1 MSKIVWLA
9 SYPKSGNTWVRIFL
23 NNYLQNG
30 RTPAD
35 INNLEDS
42 MHAGT
47 RELFDRL
54 TGVESSDLTA
64 VEIDRA
70 RPWMYRRWAED
81 SPETLFV
88 KVHDAYRCTDAGQP
102 IFPQEAT
109 RTAVYI
115 IRNPLDIAASMANH
129 LSIGLD
135 KAIAYLADEQYG
147 LASSGHKLHRQ
158 LPQFMGSWHTHV
170 HSWTNQTELPVHLV
184 RYEDLRHAPL
194 ATFATLVRAVGLPVE
209 PERLAQAVAFS
220 SFDQVKQQ
228 ETAVGFKERLPD
240 TPAFFRHGQAG
251 RWQVE
256 LSPTQIDT
264 ICRQHRATMQQFGY
278 LDEDGRPVIA
288 QIGPL

>member
-1 MSKIVWLA
+1 MSNIVWLA

-30 RTPAD
+30 DTPAD

-64 VEIDRA
+64 VEIDRV
-70 RPWMYRRWAED
+70 RPWMYRRWAEETR
-81 SPETLFV
+81 ETLYV
-88 KVHDAYRCTDAGQP
+88 KVHDAYRCTDTGEP

-109 RTAVYI
+109 KTAVYI
-115 IRNPLDIAASMANH
+115 IRNPLDIVASMANH
-129 LSIGLD
+129 LSISLD
-135 KAIAYLADEQYG
+135 KSIAYLADAQYA
-147 LASSGHKLHRQ
+147 LARSGHKLHRQ
-158 LPQFMGSWHTHV
+158 LPQFMGSWHHHV
-170 HSWTNQTELPVHLV
+170 QSWTSQTALPVHLV
-184 RYEDLRHAPL
+184 HYEDLLRAPL
-194 ATFATLVRAVGLPVE
+194 AMFEKLVRAVGLPVE
-209 PERLAQAVAFS
+209 RERLARAVAFS

-240 TPAFFRHGQAG
+240 TPAFFRHGQTD
-251 RWQVE
+251 RWQIE
-256 LSPTQIDT
+256 LSAAQIET

-288 QIGPL
+288 EIGPL

>member
-1 MSKIVWLA
+1 MSNIVWLA

-23 NNYLQNG
+23 DNYLQNG
-30 RTPAD
+30 DTPAD

-70 RPWMYRRWAED
+70 RPWMYRRWAEE
-81 SPETLFV
+81 SPETLYV
-88 KVHDAYRCTDAGQP
+88 KVHDAYRCSDTGEP

-109 RTAVYI
+109 KTAVYI

-129 LSIGLD
+129 LSISLD
-135 KAIAYLADEQYG
+135 KSIAFMADEQYA
-147 LASSGHKLHRQ
+147 LARSSSKLHRQ
-158 LPQFMGSWHTHV
+158 LPQLMGSWHTHV
-170 HSWTNQTELPVHLV
+170 QSWTHQTELPVHLV
-184 RYEDLRHAPL
+184 HYEALRRAPL
-194 ATFATLVRAVGLPVE
+194 ATFEKLVRAVGLPIE
-209 PERLAQAVAFS
+209 PERLARAVAFS

-240 TPAFFRHGQAG
+240 TPTFFRHGQAG
-251 RWQVE
+251 RWQTE
-256 LSPTQIDT
+256 LSPAQIET
-264 ICRQHRATMQQFGY
+264 ICYHHQQTMQAFGY
-278 LDEDGRPVIA
+278 LDGNGRPVI
-288 QIGPL
+288 

>member
-23 NNYLQNG
+23 NNYLQNSD
-30 RTPAD
+30 TPAD

-64 VEIDRA
+64 VEIDRV
-70 RPWMYRRWAED
+70 RPWMYRRWAEE

-88 KVHDAYRCTDAGQP
+88 KVHDAYRCTDTGEP

-109 RTAVYI
+109 KTAVYI

-129 LSIGLD
+129 LSVSLD
-135 KAIAYLADEQYG
+135 KSIAYMADEQYA
-147 LASSGHKLHRQ
+147 LARSGSKLHRQ
-158 LPQFMGSWHTHV
+158 LPQFMGSWHGHV
-170 HSWTNQTELPVHLV
+170 QSWTHQTQLPVHLV
-184 RYEDLRHAPL
+184 QYEALRQAPL
-194 ATFATLVRAVGLPVE
+194 ATFEQLVRAVGLPVE
-209 PERLAQAVAFS
+209 PERLARAVAFS
-220 SFDQVKQQ
+220 SFNQVKQQ

-251 RWQVE
+251 RWQTE
-256 LSPTQIDT
+256 LSPAQIET
-264 ICRQHRATMQQFGY
+264 ICYHHQQTMQTFGY
-278 LDEDGRPVIA
+278 LDGNGRPI
-288 QIGPL
+288 I

>member
-23 NNYLQNG
+23 NNYLQNSD
-30 RTPAD
+30 TPAD

-64 VEIDRA
+64 VEIDRV
-70 RPWMYRRWAED
+70 RPWMYRRWAEE

-88 KVHDAYRCTDAGQP
+88 KVHDAYRCTDTGEP

-109 RTAVYI
+109 KTAVYI
-115 IRNPLDIAASMANH
+115 IRNPLDIVASMANH
-129 LSIGLD
+129 LSVSLD
-135 KAIAYLADEQYG
+135 KSIAYMADEQYA
-147 LASSGHKLHRQ
+147 LARSGSKLHRQ
-158 LPQFMGSWHTHV
+158 LPQFMGSWHSHV
-170 HSWTNQTELPVHLV
+170 QSWTHQTELPVHLV
-184 RYEDLRHAPL
+184 QYEALRQAPL
-194 ATFATLVRAVGLPVE
+194 ATFEQLVRAVGLPVE
-209 PERLAQAVAFS
+209 PERLARAVAFS
-220 SFDQVKQQ
+220 SFNQVKQQ

-251 RWQVE
+251 RWQTE
-256 LSPTQIDT
+256 LSPAQIET
-264 ICRQHRATMQQFGY
+264 ICYHHQQTMQTFGY
-278 LDEDGRPVIA
+278 LDGNGRPI
-288 QIGPL
+288 I

>member
-30 RTPAD
+30 DTPAD

-64 VEIDRA
+64 VEIDRV
-70 RPWMYRRWAED
+70 RPWMYSRWAEE
-81 SPETLFV
+81 STETLFV

-109 RTAVYI
+109 KTAVYI
-115 IRNPLDIAASMANH
+115 IRSPLDIAASMANH
-129 LSIGLD
+129 LSITLD
-135 KAIAYLADEQYG
+135 KAIAYMADERYA
-147 LASSGHKLHRQ
+147 LASSGGKLHRQ
-158 LPQFMGSWHTHV
+158 LPQFMGSWHSHV
-170 HSWTNQTELPVHLV
+170 QSWTRQTALPVHLI
-184 RYEDLRHAPL
+184 RYEELRHTPL
-194 ATFATLVRAVGLPVE
+194 TTFEKLLLAVGLPVE
-209 PERLAQAVAFS
+209 SERLAKAVTFS

-228 ETAVGFKERLPD
+228 ETAVGFKERLSD
-240 TPAFFRHGQAG
+240 TPMFFRHGQTG
-251 RWQVE
+251 RWQTE
-256 LSPTQIDT
+256 LTAAQIDV
-264 ICRQHRATMQQFGY
+264 ICYHHQETMQAFGY
-278 LDEDGRPVIA
+278 LDAYGRPEINQGTV
-288 QIGPL
+288 

>member
-23 NNYLQNG
+23 NNYLQNSD
-30 RTPAD
+30 TPAD

-64 VEIDRA
+64 VEIDRV
-70 RPWMYRRWAED
+70 RPWMYRRWAEE

-88 KVHDAYRCTDAGQP
+88 KVHDAYRCTDTGEP

-109 RTAVYI
+109 KTAVYI

-129 LSIGLD
+129 LSITLD
-135 KAIAYLADEQYG
+135 KSIAYMADEQYA
-147 LASSGHKLHRQ
+147 LARSGSKLHRQ
-158 LPQFMGSWHTHV
+158 LPQFMGSWHSHV
-170 HSWTNQTELPVHLV
+170 QSWTRQTELPVHLV
-184 RYEDLRHAPL
+184 QYEALRQAPL
-194 ATFATLVRAVGLPVE
+194 ATFEQLVRAVGLPVE
-209 PERLAQAVAFS
+209 PERLARAVAFS
-220 SFDQVKQQ
+220 SFNQVKQQ

-251 RWQVE
+251 RWQTE
-256 LSPTQIDT
+256 LSPAQIET
-264 ICRQHRATMQQFGY
+264 ICYHHQQTMQASGY
-278 LDEDGRPVIA
+278 LDGNGRPI
-288 QIGPL
+288 I

>member
-1 MSKIVWLA
+1 LAKDGPQAHEPPRGAFSAVGGHRQPDSPAPRLPAGKTVPALCPGRSHRGRFPGMSKIVWLA

-88 KVHDAYRCTDAGQP
+88 KVHDAYRCTDTGQP

-170 HSWTNQTELPVHLV
+170 HSWT
-184 RYEDLRHAPL
+184 
-194 ATFATLVRAVGLPVE
+194 
-209 PERLAQAVAFS
+209 
-220 SFDQVKQQ
+220 
-228 ETAVGFKERLPD
+228 
-240 TPAFFRHGQAG
+240 
-251 RWQVE
+251 
-256 LSPTQIDT
+256 
-264 ICRQHRATMQQFGY
+264 
-278 LDEDGRPVIA
+278 
-288 QIGPL
+288 